1 MQSYENT
8 CGILSRPRNFAPF
21 AGGLTVH
28 SGWGLDGRHVPV
40 SLAACSYEP

>member
-8 CGILSRPRNFAPF
+8 CGILSRPRIFVPF

-28 SGWGLDGRHVPV
+28 SGWGLDGRRVPV
-40 SLAACSYEP
+40 SLAACSYKP